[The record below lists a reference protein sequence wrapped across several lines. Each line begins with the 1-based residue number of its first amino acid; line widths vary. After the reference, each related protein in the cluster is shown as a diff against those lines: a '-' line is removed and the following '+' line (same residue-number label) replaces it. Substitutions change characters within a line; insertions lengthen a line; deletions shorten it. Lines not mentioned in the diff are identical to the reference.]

1 MTRIDF
7 YTEAADKLEVAC
19 RIVHKAYR
27 AKRPLV
33 IFSSDDAVLAR
44 TDKMLWTVPAVGFV
58 PHCFAADRIAAE
70 TPVLLARA
78 ADTPPYDD
86 VLINLDD
93 AWPPAFARFQR
104 LVEIVSLDEEDK
116 TKARARYRFY
126 KDRGYEVS
134 THRVTEVTHA

>member
-7 YTEAADKLEVAC
+7 YTDAPDKLEVAC
-19 RIVHKAYR
+19 RIVHKAFR
-27 AKRPLV
+27 AKRPVV
-33 IFSSDDAVLAR
+33 IFSSDDAALAR
-44 TDKMLWTVPAVGFV
+44 IDKMLWTVPAVSFV
-58 PHCFAADRIAAE
+58 PHCFASDRIASE

-78 ADTPPYDD
+78 VDTPPYDD

-104 LVEIVSLDEEDK
+104 LAEIVATDEEDK

-126 KDRGYEVS
+126 KDRGYEVA
-134 THRVTEVTHA
+134 THRLTEAAHG